1 MSLISGKVLMRR
13 TSKVFAALLL
23 GVALITAPSLAPR
36 GVAFAQDKPKVSKV
50 AAKPLKAA
58 QEAMNAKKYQ
68 EAIARLKEVQSIPG
82 KSPYDEFLMNEMFA
96 FSYVRTNQYADA
108 ARHLEAGF
116 NSPHFDQAQTASRV
130 TALAQVNYQLKNYDK
145 AIEYGNRAIKGGFAD
160 DDMYTLVGQAYYVKG
175 DHKGTL
181 RFMNNYVDN
190 IEKRGGTPKE
200 QSLEL
205 IMSSCIKL
213 DDAECTTKALE
224 RLVARYPK
232 PVYWQNL
239 MYSLFQSADNTDKQQ
254 LHIFRLASE
263 VDVLKRPEDY
273 TEMAQLAIEQGSP
286 GEAQRILEKG
296 IAKNVFSDQR
306 DKDRNA
312 RLLASAKRQAATD
325 KASIPKME
333 KEAQAANATG
343 DRLVGLGIAY
353 LSYEQYDKA
362 ADAFS
367 RALAKGNLKNPEE
380 AQIFLGIAQLK
391 QQKKDEA
398 LKAFRAVKTDP
409 KLSRIASLW
418 ALHAQQ
424 SGAAATASR

>member
-1 MSLISGKVLMRR
+1 MKA
-13 TSKVFAALLL
+13 TSRLLAALVL
-23 GVALITAPSLAPR
+23 GAAMITVPAFTPDGVVA
-36 GVAFAQDKPKVSKV
+36 AQEKPKVSKAV
-50 AAKPLKAA
+50 AKPLKAA
-58 QEAMNAKKYQ
+58 QDALNAKKWQ
-68 EAIARLKEVQSIPG
+68 EALARLKEVQAIPA
-82 KSPYDEFLMNEMFA
+82 KSPYDEFLMNEMLGFA
-96 FSYVRTNQYADA
+96 YVRTSQFPDA

-116 NSPHFDQAQTASRV
+116 NSQYFDQAQTASRV
-130 TALAQVNYQLKNYDK
+130 NALAQVNYQLKNYDK
-145 AIEYGNRAIKGGFAD
+145 AVEYGNRAIKGGFAD
-160 DDMYTLVGQAYYVKG
+160 DDMYTLVGQAHYIKG
-175 DHKGTL
+175 DYKGTL
-181 RFMNNYVDN
+181 RFMNNYVDS

-224 RLVARYPK
+224 RLVSRYPK

-239 MYSLFQSADNTDKQQ
+239 MYSLFKAQDNNDKQL
-254 LHIFRLASE
+254 LHIYRLASE

-296 IAKNVFSDQR
+296 IAKNVFAEQR
-306 DKDRNA
+306 DKDRNT
-312 RLLASAKRQAATD
+312 RLLESAKKQAATD
-325 KASIPKME
+325 QASIPKMA
-333 KEAQAANATG
+333 KEAEAANATG

-353 LSYEQYDKA
+353 MSYQQYDKA
-362 ADAFS
+362 ADAFQ
-367 RALAKGNLKNPEE
+367 RALAKGSVKNPEE

-398 LKAFRAVKTDP
+398 LKAFRAVKNDP
-409 KLSRIASLW
+409 KLTRIASLW

-424 SGAAATASR
+424 SPTPTAKR